1 MGLLTC
7 SLRMAALT
15 KLAVENFYST
25 ESVWVIDLL
34 WAMFGV
40 PINMPRTRR
49 IIDMLQSELLAG
61 AKHHLFLGVLEA
73 ELR

>member
-1 MGLLTC
+1 MGLLTS

-15 KLAVENFYST
+15 KQAVENFYRKR
-25 ESVWVIDLL
+25 VWVIDL
-34 WAMFGV
+34 FGV
-40 PINMPRTRR
+40 PIKMSRTRR
-49 IIDMLQSELLAG
+49 IIDTVCMLQSELLAG